1 MSCLV
6 IDTDTFSMSN
16 ITDTIRNMSDIDA
29 FNLLS
34 DFISSGQIRGMHY
47 THAENLGEAEK
58 AALIDGYDINY
69 CFFMQ
74 EDDIGL

>member
-29 FNLLS
+29 FNLLC
-34 DFISSGQIRGMHY
+34 DFISSGQISGIHY
-47 THAENLGEAEK
+47 TQAENLGEAEQ
-58 AALIDGYDINY
+58 AALIDGYDIDY

>member
-6 IDTDTFSMSN
+6 IDTNTFSMSN

-29 FNLLS
+29 FNLLC
-34 DFISSGQIRGMHY
+34 DFISSGQIKGMHY
-47 THAENLGEAEK
+47 TQANNLGEAEK
-58 AALIDGYDINY
+58 SALIDGYDIDY

>member
-1 MSCLV
+1 MSSNWYRYFFHV
-6 IDTDTFSMSN
+6 N

-58 AALIDGYDINY
+58 AALIDGYDIDY